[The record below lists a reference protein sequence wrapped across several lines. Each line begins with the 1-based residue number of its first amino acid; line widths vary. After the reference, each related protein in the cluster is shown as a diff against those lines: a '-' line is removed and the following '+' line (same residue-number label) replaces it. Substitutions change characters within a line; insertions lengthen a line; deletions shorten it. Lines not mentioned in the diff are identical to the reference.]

1 MSAYHWVVHDAA
13 GAEIRR
19 SEPFDS
25 KEQAESWMGQEW
37 KSLLDAGG
45 ESVFLLHDGTV
56 QYKMG
61 LGAE

>member
-13 GAEIRR
+13 GAEIRS

-25 KEQAESWMGQEW
+25 KEQAEAWMGQEW

-45 ESVFLLHDGTV
+45 GSVSLLHDGAV
-56 QYKMG
+56 QYQMG
-61 LGAE
+61 LGES

>member
-13 GAEIRR
+13 GAEIRT

-25 KEQAESWMGQEW
+25 KEQAEAWMGQEW

-45 ESVFLLHDGTV
+45 ESVSLLHDGAV
-56 QYKMG
+56 LYQMG
-61 LGAE
+61 LEEE